1 MSLVL
6 DASVW
11 VSASIPADANHVVTR
26 KWLET
31 VLPTEMLVTPTLGL
45 VETSGAIA
53 RRTGSALL
61 ARRAVLAIERLP
73 HTLVVLPDP
82 RLWDTA
88 VRLSAMRAL
97 RGGADAVYVALA
109 ELLNIPLATWD
120 RDQRERAG
128 RRVKVVT
135 PSA

>member
-11 VSASIPADANHVVTR
+11 VSASIPDDANHVVTR
-26 KWLET
+26 EWLET

-82 RLWDTA
+82 RLWDAA
-88 VRLSAMRAL
+88 VRLSATRAL
-97 RGGADAVYVALA
+97 RGADAVYVALA